1 MSERLLRDALRV
13 LNKYAVTLPPAPVD
27 LRAARVALDP
37 LMDDGE
43 QHRDDVSEICQK
55 IDDELSDP
63 ATRAE

>member
-1 MSERLLRDALRV
+1 MPDQLLRDALRV
-13 LNKYAVTLPPAPVD
+13 LNRHAVILPAAPIS
-27 LRAARVALDP
+27 LRAMRDALEP
-37 LMDDGE
+37 LLDDGE